1 MSMAVGLTLY
11 DVLGVT
17 PDATTED
24 VRKAYKLKALETH
37 PDKLEPTATE
47 RQRRA
52 AEGKFRN
59 VCDAFEVLSD
69 PIKRKAYDERI
80 TRATINLK
88 MWDGERERRNQER
101 ETWARQLREQ
111 SEARIKARQDWY
123 DSLQKAKE
131 EKAKH
136 EAMVEQFYQ
145 ELRDR
150 NPEWEIRRQEVLKRK
165 ALLREKTKSSK

>member
-1 MSMAVGLTLY
+1 MAVGLTLY

-47 RQRRA
+47 RERRG

-59 VCDAFEVLSD
+59 VCDAFQILSD

-80 TRATINLK
+80 NRAKINLK
-88 MWDGERERRNQER
+88 MWDKEHEKLKQER
-101 ETWARQLREQ
+101 ETWARQLRAQ

-123 DSLQKAKE
+123 DNLQKAKE
-131 EKAKH
+131 EKARH
-136 EAMVEQFYQ
+136 EEMVEQFYQ
-145 ELRDR
+145 ELRAR
-150 NPEWEIRRQEVLKRK
+150 NPEWEARRQEVLKRK
-165 ALLREKTKSSK
+165 ALLREKTQSSK